1 LDVESLAGTSYPCRV
16 HDFRKLTVWTRS
28 RALAVEI
35 HGLCA
40 TETRPDRRLVTS
52 QLKRAAL
59 SISANIAEGCGKGS
73 RAETIRYL
81 EIACGSAAETEHH
94 LLMASDLAILSP
106 QRVDP
111 LVARTGELRRMLR
124 ALIDRLPQ
132 QPPARNAV
140 SMRDAD
146 EQL

>member
-1 LDVESLAGTSYPCRV
+1 M
-16 HDFRKLTVWTRS
+16 WTRS

-94 LLMASDLAILSP
+94 LIMASDLAILSP
-106 QRVDP
+106 QRVGP
-111 LVARTGELRRMLR
+111 LVVRTAELRRMLR
-124 ALIDRLPQ
+124 ALIERLPS
-132 QPPARNAV
+132 QPLARRTVAKGEE
-140 SMRDAD
+140 DASP
-146 EQL
+146 

>member
-1 LDVESLAGTSYPCRV
+1 M
-16 HDFRKLTVWTRS
+16 WTRS

-94 LLMASDLAILSP
+94 LIMASDLSILSAH
-106 QRVDP
+106 RVEP
-111 LVARTGELRRMLR
+111 LVARTAELRRMLR
-124 ALIDRLPQ
+124 ALIERLPA
-132 QPPARNAV
+132 QPPARGAV
-140 SMRDAD
+140 LTPDPEEES
-146 EQL
+146 

>member
-1 LDVESLAGTSYPCRV
+1 M
-16 HDFRKLTVWTRS
+16 HDFRKLTVWARS

-94 LLMASDLAILSP
+94 LIMASDLSILSAT
-106 QRVDP
+106 RVDP
-111 LVARTGELRRMLR
+111 LITRTGELRRMLR
-124 ALIDRLPQ
+124 ALIDRLPP
-132 QPPARNAV
+132 QPPARRAV
-140 SMRDAD
+140 AMGDGE